1 MARINASHA
10 HRASAIY
17 QLLVVTGST
26 LSHGILGPSDVQLS
40 FQIQDGH
47 NQVGRCS
54 LRRSSGGMFVLGVEA
69 HKVQQI
75 QAENGVRGGGINE
88 EL

>member
-1 MARINASHA
+1 MARINTSHA

-40 FQIQDGH
+40 FQIQDG
-47 NQVGRCS
+47 
-54 LRRSSGGMFVLGVEA
+54 LRLLDREKIKVPYALRFVLGSRSRTA
-69 HKVQQI
+69 LRLI
-75 QAENGVRGGGINE
+75 SGS
-88 EL
+88 